1 MLLILGNLVSKGNI
15 TFVEL
20 FILHAFPARNTLKK
34 HDKSHYR
41 FPYSYDIIMDWET
54 IANKKTFFKF
64 CVLSPST
71 RKTIRTTKVL
81 FKITLLAVLSSV
93 IFRGWMEPF
102 KNIVPILCRNSHT
115 NKTDGKNNIAE
126 RRPHVVVEYTYP
138 LESCCFFT
146 TSLQGVIPK
155 TCIVFACQ
163 ITNLGLPKRKLQIL
177 QISFS
182 VWRKIQIDWHC
193 YWNEKY

>member
-1 MLLILGNLVSKGNI
+1 MFLILGNLVSKGNI
-15 TFVEL
+15 TIVES
-20 FILHAFPARNTLKK
+20 FILHAFPAWNTLKK
-34 HDKSHYR
+34 HDKSHSR
-41 FPYSYDIIMDWET
+41 FSYSYDITMDWET

-102 KNIVPILCRNSHT
+102 KNIVPILSRNSHT

-126 RRPHVVVEYTYP
+126 TRPHVVVEYTYP
-138 LESCCFFT
+138 LESCCILRPRYKALFQKHVLF
-146 TSLQGVIPK
+146 SLVK
-155 TCIVFACQ
+155 
-163 ITNLGLPKRKLQIL
+163 
-177 QISFS
+177 
-182 VWRKIQIDWHC
+182 
-193 YWNEKY
+193 